1 MRRRPYYS
9 IRSGSRD
16 NNEPGMDIG
25 ELTWAIISVYSQF
38 DTQHYFQEGLGYGCV
53 DEGHV
58 GGRVGNDVNAY
69 LLWKVGKADLWP
81 PKAGVEYSEGDLFDL
96 VEFMFDCAGK
106 PVKVRYHGY
115 YNCGYHCDTFEK
127 EVGQNEFREEI
138 NEVLR
143 RYSTGFELS
152 KDGEVLALAET
163 GFEPLVEE
171 DLPATNLEYVE
182 DRVKAAIRKFR
193 YRRSSIEDR
202 REAVRGLIDVLE
214 YLRPQIKQS
223 FTSKDES
230 DLFNIANNYALR
242 HHNPQQKSN
251 YDPAIWLDWMFYFYL
266 STTRT
271 VLRMIE
277 RGS

>member
-9 IRSGSRD
+9 IRSGGRD

-25 ELTWAIISVYSQF
+25 EITWAIISVYSQF

-53 DEGHV
+53 DEGHM

-81 PKAGVEYSEGDLFDL
+81 PKAGVEYSESDLFDL

-115 YNCGYHCDTFEK
+115 YNCGYHGDTFEK

-171 DLPATNLEYVE
+171 DLPATNLEHVE

-230 DLFNIANNYALR
+230 DLFNIANNYDLR
-242 HHNPQQKSN
+242 DHNPQQKSN